1 MGIFFNGFFRFGV
14 VLSILKG
21 GIHMK
26 RLMLMILI
34 ATAPLAARDCD
45 TIDDLAQNTDALYRE
60 GACAG
65 DGAYTALG
73 LSMLGWGAGLAV
85 GIGVLAAV
93 LHQSTAHSH

>member
-1 MGIFFNGFFRFGV
+1 
-14 VLSILKG
+14 
-21 GIHMK
+21 MK
-26 RLMLMILI
+26 RLMIVLLLG
-34 ATAPLAARDCD
+34 AAPLLAKNCD
-45 TIDDLAQNTDALYRE
+45 KISDLADNTEALYRE
-60 GACAG
+60 GACAS